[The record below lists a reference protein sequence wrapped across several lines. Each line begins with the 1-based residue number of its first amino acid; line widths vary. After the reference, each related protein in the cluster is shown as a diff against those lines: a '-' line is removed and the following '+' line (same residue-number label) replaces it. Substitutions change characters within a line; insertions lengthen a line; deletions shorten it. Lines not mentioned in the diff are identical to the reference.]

1 MPDLLIRM
9 QKKRDGSVTH
19 TCVRRDGSATW
30 QRHQGAQA
38 RFFPLHDL
46 THYAV
51 ETVLGFR
58 RGFYGLVAEGW
69 DFADFGTPW
78 PRGLLPDDSD
88 PAELV
93 AGFLDGE
100 GATGET
106 WSAAEMNGKVR
117 GYTGP
122 PQSWTSYRLTDAQL
136 AVIRARRAELHA
148 RWKALPEGETLEL
161 PFEISPPTS
170 SEPIG

>member
-51 ETVLGFR
+51 ETVLGMR

-78 PRGLLPDDSD
+78 PRGPLPDDSD

-100 GATGET
+100 GASGQPWT
-106 WSAAEMNGKVR
+106 AAELNEKVR
-117 GYTGP
+117 GYAGP
-122 PQSWTSYRLTDAQL
+122 PRTWTTYRLTDDDL
-136 AVIRARRAELHA
+136 AAIRARRRELYA
-148 RWKALPEGETLEL
+148 VWKALPEGETLEL
-161 PFEISPPTS
+161 PFEIAP
-170 SEPIG
+170 

>member
-38 RFFPLHDL
+38 RFFPFHDL

-51 ETVLGFR
+51 ETVLGMR

-69 DFADFGTPW
+69 DFADFGTPCRAARSPTTPTRRNW
-78 PRGLLPDDSD
+78 WRG
-88 PAELV
+88 
-93 AGFLDGE
+93 
-100 GATGET
+100 
-106 WSAAEMNGKVR
+106 
-117 GYTGP
+117 
-122 PQSWTSYRLTDAQL
+122 SWTARG
-136 AVIRARRAELHA
+136 RAASRGRR
-148 RWKALPEGETLEL
+148 R
-161 PFEISPPTS
+161 S
-170 SEPIG
+170 